1 MTIIFDL
8 DGVLVDS
15 EMIYYRIT
23 RMLFIKL
30 KIDVTIEEH
39 NSFVGISASKMWKFL
54 KEKYYLTQSVD
65 ELIDLELNLKCNYLQ
80 ETNLKPIDGV
90 QNLLTY
96 LKEKHFK
103 IAIATSNHWNNAYF
117 ILNKLQ
123 IVEYFDL
130 IITGD
135 QVSNGKP
142 DPDIFMLV
150 AKKMAEDPANCIVIE
165 DSTNGVIAAKKAG
178 MNCIGFI
185 NPNSGKQDLTKS
197 DVIIKNFDFP
207 SIINVLNSL
216 TIKKDSYASM
226 EL

>member
-23 RMLFIKL
+23 RILFNQL
-30 KIDVTIEEH
+30 KIDVSIEEH
-39 NSFVGISASKMWKFL
+39 NSFVGISANKMWKYIKERYFL
-54 KEKYYLTQSVD
+54 AQSVD
-65 ELIDLELNLKCNYLQ
+65 ELIDLEINLKYILLRK
-80 ETNLKPIDGV
+80 TNLKPIEGV
-90 QNLLTY
+90 QNLLSY
-96 LKEKHFK
+96 LKEKQIK
-103 IAIATSNHWNNAYF
+103 IAIATSNHRDNVNI

-123 IVEYFDL
+123 IIEYFDL

-142 DPDIFMLV
+142 EPDIFMLA
-150 AKKMAEDPANCIVIE
+150 AKKLAANPTNCIVIE

-178 MNCIGFI
+178 MKCIGFV
-185 NPNSGKQDLTKS
+185 NPNSGKQNLTES
-197 DVIIKNFDFP
+197 DVLIDNFAFP

-216 TIKKDSYASM
+216 AIKKESYASM